1 MDNTQALKL
10 INQGFEWEANYQKVI
25 FQIIC
30 KDLSVE
36 ESIKRAE
43 CVEHFKSI
51 YESIPCNNLVERY
64 TFVKKCNYRVLELME
79 QELNKG
85 LLNEGE
91 YLRGCN
97 KLRRF
102 HT

>member
-25 FQIIC
+25 FSINCIN
-30 KDLSVE
+30 LSVD
-36 ESIKRAE
+36 ESIQRAN
-43 CVEHFKSI
+43 CVEHFQSL
-51 YESIPCNNLVERY
+51 YESIPRNNLVERY
-64 TFVKKCNYRVLELME
+64 TIRRKFNFRILELLE
-79 QELNKG
+79 EELNKG
-85 LLNEGE
+85 LLNEGQ

-97 KLRRF
+97 KLRSF

>member
-1 MDNTQALKL
+1 
-10 INQGFEWEANYQKVI
+10 
-25 FQIIC
+25 
-30 KDLSVE
+30 
-36 ESIKRAE
+36 
-43 CVEHFKSI
+43 
-51 YESIPCNNLVERY
+51 
-64 TFVKKCNYRVLELME
+64 VLELME
-79 QELNKG
+79 EELNKG